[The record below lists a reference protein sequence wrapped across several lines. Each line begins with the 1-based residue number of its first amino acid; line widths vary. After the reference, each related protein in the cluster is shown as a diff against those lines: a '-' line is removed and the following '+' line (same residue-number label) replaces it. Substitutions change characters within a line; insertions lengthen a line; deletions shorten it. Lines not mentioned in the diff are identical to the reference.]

1 MLEVLKLLG
10 GLKALRVLR
19 RFTVLI
25 DLNVLKVF
33 MVLNCEGLGSSDGF
47 STNSWEFSDV

>member
-19 RFTVLI
+19 RFAVLI
-25 DLNVLKVF
+25 YLNVLKVF
-33 MVLNCEGLGSSDGF
+33 MVFNCEGLGSSDGF
-47 STNSWEFSDV
+47 STNS